1 MENKQRI
8 SEIEECIVAEMG
20 RLQYSSRFIRSFR
33 SEVHHL
39 ADFIR
44 QKTGDEFFSEE
55 LGAEYLRT
63 TINFPFE
70 TPHPLTAAEGS
81 KIRCVRRIGEYQ
93 LYGAVFRMR
102 VQGPDNMGNWGLGD
116 EKIITAYI
124 ESVQTADNSEVTK
137 KHRIHYIRH
146 FYEFLASKQVNGIHD
161 ISAQIISDYAMSL
174 QGGAPVYTKQ
184 RLATLRFY
192 FRFLT
197 KIAY

>member
-116 EKIITAYI
+116 EKIITA
-124 ESVQTADNSEVTK
+124 
-137 KHRIHYIRH
+137 
-146 FYEFLASKQVNGIHD
+146 
-161 ISAQIISDYAMSL
+161 
-174 QGGAPVYTKQ
+174 
-184 RLATLRFY
+184 
-192 FRFLT
+192 
-197 KIAY
+197 

>member
-93 LYGAVFRMR
+93 LYGAV
-102 VQGPDNMGNWGLGD
+102 
-116 EKIITAYI
+116 
-124 ESVQTADNSEVTK
+124 SVSYTHLDVYKRQSHGRAV
-137 KHRIHYIRH
+137 
-146 FYEFLASKQVNGIHD
+146 A
-161 ISAQIISDYAMSL
+161 
-174 QGGAPVYTKQ
+174 APLLDAALFP
-184 RLATLRFY
+184 RP
-192 FRFLT
+192 
-197 KIAY
+197 

>member
-161 ISAQIISDYAMSL
+161 ISAQIISDYAIIQSN
-174 QGGAPVYTKQ
+174 A
-184 RLATLRFY
+184 
-192 FRFLT
+192 
-197 KIAY
+197 